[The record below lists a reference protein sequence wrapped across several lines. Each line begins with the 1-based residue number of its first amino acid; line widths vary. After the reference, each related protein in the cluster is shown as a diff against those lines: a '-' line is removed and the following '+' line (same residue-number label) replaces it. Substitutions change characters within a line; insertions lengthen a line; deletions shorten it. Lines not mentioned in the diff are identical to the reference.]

1 MIKKLFFLEEFGRA
15 FIPEKVRPNLRKHML
30 KAGINEVPYKLFGAL
45 FYISLVITYLL
56 YFYKIYP
63 ILQANDTPLLIFLII
78 TFLVWFIIQ
87 IFIVV
92 LFMLAI
98 YSYLDLMIYSRTKK
112 IEELL
117 DDFLSF
123 VSENLK
129 GGMSLDRALWTAVKP
144 EFGILSKEIQI
155 ASKKVATGEDVEMA
169 LFEFTQKYNS
179 PMTRRAF
186 DLIIEG
192 VKGGGE
198 MAPLIDK
205 IVEDLRQ
212 TKLMK
217 ADIVATNTTYVIF
230 ISFIVIVIA
239 PALFSLSHQLL
250 VILQSLSA
258 KVGAGLS
265 TSTVSLPISFEATK
279 ITVEEFILFSR
290 IAVSMVAFCSSLI
303 ISEITMGNIKGGLKY
318 VPMFIL
324 GALASYTFFSYVVGG
339 IFGSSFFNF

>member
-1 MIKKLFFLEEFGRA
+1 MKKILFLDEFGRA
-15 FIPEKVRPNLRKHML
+15 FIPERVRPHLRKHLL
-30 KAGINEVPYKLFGAL
+30 KAGITEVPYKLFGAL
-45 FYISLVITYLL
+45 FYISLIVTYFI
-56 YFYKIYP
+56 YFYKVYP
-63 ILQANDTPLLIFLII
+63 ILQAGETPLLIFLIL
-78 TFLVWFIIQ
+78 TFLVWFTIQ
-87 IFIVV
+87 IILAV
-92 LFMLAI
+92 LFMVLI
-98 YSYLDLMIYSRTKK
+98 YSYLDLAIYSRTKK
-112 IEELL
+112 MEELL

-129 GGMSLDRALWTAVKP
+129 GGMGLDRALWSAVKP
-144 EFGILSKEIQI
+144 EFGVLSKEIQI

-192 VKGGGE
+192 VKSGGE

-230 ISFIVIVIA
+230 ITFIVIVIS
-239 PALFSLSHQLL
+239 PALFSLSQQLL

-258 KVGAGLS
+258 KVGSGVS
-265 TSTVSLPISFEATK
+265 RGTMSLPLSFDSMK
-279 ITVEEFILFSR
+279 ITVEDFILFSR
-290 IAVSMVAFCSSLI
+290 VAVGIVAFCSSLI

-318 VPMFIL
+318 VPIFVFSS
-324 GALASYTFFSYVVGG
+324 LASYTLFSFIISTVFGSVFFS
-339 IFGSSFFNF
+339 F